1 VPTHRVN
8 HRRELDEAALGEAGC
23 GGCPAACTQALTAA
37 GGRRRHAAC
46 SDGTERARVSSRS
59 LRWRV
64 AASARCDHCKRH
76 LIKELLE
83 KKEKGEDERD
93 VRVGGQGVDWT
104 TAWHAHYGRTPLAV
118 TRRTPDLCRR
128 KPVQLGSLTSEARH

>member
-1 VPTHRVN
+1 MPTHRVN
-8 HRRELDEAALGEAGC
+8 HRRELDEAARCEAGC

-76 LIKELLE
+76 LIEELLE

-93 VRVGGQGVDWT
+93 VGGQGVDWT
-104 TAWHAHYGRTPLAV
+104 TAWHALREDTACGHKTD
-118 TRRTPDLCRR
+118 TRLVSEEASPA
-128 KPVQLGSLTSEARH
+128 GLTDI